1 MITEESSRKTINV
14 DTHTHTHTH
23 SVITSYS
30 HEVFYSCMRLLT
42 HERSQA
48 DVHTDTPFSNP
59 LFPFI
64 PSLWKHLPFL
74 RRRPLAVYT
83 SVFFRWHVLTSAAT
97 LYLCSHSANFSTLSH
112 THTHTLTQ
120 YMSTHKKTHT
130 EGRAHAQLVNSPA
143 AANRWQQAS
152 GWRKIV
158 WVGWKRRAKNTCLF
172 RQHPDVL
179 RVFLSVRCGQ
189 EIRQEEMRAVHY

>member
-1 MITEESSRKTINV
+1 MFTQTHHSLTLSFPSFPLSENTSHSSGGV
-14 DTHTHTHTH
+14 
-23 SVITSYS
+23 
-30 HEVFYSCMRLLT
+30 
-42 HERSQA
+42 
-48 DVHTDTPFSNP
+48 
-59 LFPFI
+59 
-64 PSLWKHLPFL
+64 PSLCTRLFSSADMSSLQQPHCTFALTLPI
-74 RRRPLAVYT
+74 LA
-83 SVFFRWHVLTSAAT
+83 
-97 LYLCSHSANFSTLSH
+97 LSH
-112 THTHTLTQ
+112 THTYTLTQ